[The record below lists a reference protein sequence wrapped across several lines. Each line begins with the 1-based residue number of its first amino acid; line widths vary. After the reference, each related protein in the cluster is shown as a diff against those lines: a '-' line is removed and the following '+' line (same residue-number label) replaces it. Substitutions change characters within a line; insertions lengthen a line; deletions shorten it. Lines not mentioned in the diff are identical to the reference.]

1 MKTHSRL
8 WLILGALLSLALV
21 AAACG
26 DDEPVADTSAADA
39 AAAAAQ
45 ADAAAA
51 EAEAAAAAAEA
62 DAAAAEAAAAETAA
76 AEAQAEADAA
86 AARAAEAE
94 AALEAAMAEAEGA
107 IDPDVVAE
115 LEAELESAAAEAA
128 EAEAAAEAAA
138 AAAAEAE
145 AAMQEMEMSLAGSVV
160 TILGPETGSEAEGF
174 LAGFEPLRERT
185 GIVVRYSGT
194 RDATT
199 ELNLAVEAGD
209 PPDIVIIP
217 QPGRIKQF
225 GDSGDAVA
233 LPQEMLDRIGGSY
246 DPFWFD
252 LATSGGNVYGVPNK
266 GDVKSLVWYSPQA
279 FADNGYEI
287 PQTWAELEALMEQ
300 MKGNGHTPWC
310 VGIESGAATGWAFT
324 DWMEDMMLR
333 LHGPAVY
340 DQWVSHEIPFNDPR
354 VVEVAE
360 FVGSIWF
367 AEGNVSGG
375 RDLISQRSFREMAA
389 AHLNGECMM
398 HRQANFAGAHY
409 LEAGASSLGPDGDV
423 NVFYLPTISDEFGT
437 VVLGA
442 GTHAVAFTDKPETL
456 AVLEYIGTAE
466 YANARIASDK
476 GGFLSPNRD
485 HDTSLYS
492 SSFDR
497 ALAEILVS
505 ANPFRFDASDLMPG
519 EVGAGEFWRSGTD
532 YVSGSKTAQEFAD
545 DTEDAWPS

>member
-21 AAACG
+21 ASACG

-128 EAEAAAEAAA
+128 EAQAEAEAAA

-217 QPGRIKQF
+217 QPGRILQF
-225 GDSGDAVA
+225 GESGDAVA
-233 LPQEMLDRIGGSY
+233 IPDSIMANIGGSY
-246 DPFWFD
+246 DQFWFD
-252 LATSGGNVYGVPNK
+252 LATTGGNVYGVPNK
-266 GDVKSLVWYSPQA
+266 GDVKSLVWYSPQG

-287 PQTWAELEALMEQ
+287 PQSWAELEALMET
-300 MKGNGHTPWC
+300 MKGNGQTPWC

-333 LHGPAVY
+333 LHGPDVY
-340 DQWVSHEIPFNDPR
+340 DQWVNHDIPFNDAR
-354 VVEVAE
+354 VVAVAE
-360 FVGSIWF
+360 FVGNIWF
-367 AEGNVSGG
+367 TEGNVSGG

>member
-1 MKTHSRL
+1 MKNQSRL
-8 WLILGALLSLALV
+8 WMILGAVLAFALV
-21 AAACG
+21 ATACG
-26 DDEPVADTSAADA
+26 DDEPAAVDTSAADA
-39 AAAAAQ
+39 AEAM
-45 ADAAAA
+45 AA
-51 EAEAAAAAAEA
+51 EAMAEA
-62 DAAAAEAAAAETAA
+62 DAAQAQAEAAQAEADAAQAA
-76 AEAQAEADAA
+76 VADAQAEADAA
-86 AARAAEAE
+86 AAMAAEAE
-94 AALEAAMAEAEGA
+94 AALAAAQAEGEGSV
-107 IDPDVVAE
+107 DPEVVAE
-115 LEAELESAAAEAA
+115 LEAQMAEAMA
-128 EAEAAAEAAA
+128 EAEAAADRAADAEEAM
-138 AAAAEAE
+138 E
-145 AAMQEMEMSLAGSVV
+145 AAMMELEMSLAGSVV
-160 TILGPETGSEAEGF
+160 TVLGPETGSEAEGF

-217 QPGRIKQF
+217 QPGRILQF
-225 GDSGDAVA
+225 GESGDAVA
-233 LPQEMLDRIGGSY
+233 IPDSIMANIGGSY
-246 DPFWFD
+246 DQFWFD
-252 LATSGGNVYGVPNK
+252 LATTGGNVYGVPNK
-266 GDVKSLVWYSPQA
+266 GDVKSLVWYSPQG

-287 PQTWAELEALMEQ
+287 PQTWAELESLMEQ
-300 MKGNGHTPWC
+300 MKGNGQTPWC

-340 DQWVSHEIPFNDPR
+340 DQWVSHEIPFNDSR

-360 FVGSIWF
+360 FVGNIWF

-423 NVFYLPTISDEFGT
+423 NVFYLPTISAEFGT

>member
-21 AAACG
+21 ASACG
-26 DDEPVADTSAADA
+26 DNDPVADTSAADA
-39 AAAAAQ
+39 AAAAAE

-62 DAAAAEAAAAETAA
+62 QAAAAEAEAAEAAA

-94 AALEAAMAEAEGA
+94 AALAAAMAEGEGA
-107 IDPDVVAE
+107 VDPEVVAE
-115 LEAELESAAAEAA
+115 LEAQMAEAQA
-128 EAEAAAEAAA
+128 EAEAAAAR
-138 AAAAEAE
+138 AAEAE

-217 QPGRIKQF
+217 QPGRILQF
-225 GDSGDAVA
+225 GESGDAVA
-233 LPQEMLDRIGGSY
+233 IPDSVMANIGGSY
-246 DPFWFD
+246 DQFWFD
-252 LATSGGNVYGVPNK
+252 LATTGGNVYGVPNK

-279 FADNGYEI
+279 FADNGYAI
-287 PQTWAELEALMEQ
+287 PQSWAELEALMEQ

-367 AEGNVSGG
+367 TEGNVSGG

-466 YANARIASDK
+466 YANARIMADK

-492 SSFDR
+492 SSFDQG
-497 ALAEILVS
+497 LAQILVS

-545 DTEDAWPS
+545 DTEGAWPS

>member
-1 MKTHSRL
+1 MKNQSRL
-8 WLILGALLSLALV
+8 WLILGALLAFALV
-21 AAACG
+21 ATACG
-26 DDEPVADTSAADA
+26 DDEPAVVDTSAADA

-45 ADAAAA
+45 AEADAAQ
-51 EAEAAAAAAEA
+51 AEA
-62 DAAAAEAAAAETAA
+62 DAAAADAAQAEADAAAAQAEADAA
-76 AEAQAEADAA
+76 ADRAAEAEAALAAAMAEGEGAVDAEVVAELEAQMAEAQAEADAA

-94 AALEAAMAEAEGA
+94 AAMEATM
-107 IDPDVVAE
+107 
-115 LEAELESAAAEAA
+115 
-128 EAEAAAEAAA
+128 
-138 AAAAEAE
+138 
-145 AAMQEMEMSLAGSVV
+145 MEMEMSLAGSVV

-225 GDSGDAVA
+225 GESGDAVA
-233 LPQEMLDRIGGSY
+233 LPQSMLDNIGGSY

-252 LATSGGNVYGVPNK
+252 LASTGGNVYGVPNK

-279 FADNGYEI
+279 FADAGYAI

-300 MKGNGHTPWC
+300 MKGDGNTPWC

-333 LHGPAVY
+333 VHGPDVY
-340 DQWVSHEIPFNDPR
+340 DQWVNHDIPFNDPR
-354 VVEVAE
+354 VIEVAE
-360 FVGSIWF
+360 FVGNIWF
-367 AEGNVSGG
+367 TEGNVSGG

-497 ALAEILVS
+497 GLAEILVS

-532 YVSGSKTAQEFAD
+532 FVSGSKTAEEFAED
-545 DTEDAWPS
+545 VEDAWPS

>member
-1 MKTHSRL
+1 MKNHSRL
-8 WLILGALLSLALV
+8 WLILGALLAFALV
-21 AAACG
+21 ATACG
-26 DDEPVADTSAADA
+26 DDEPAVVDTSAADA

-45 ADAAAA
+45 AEADAAQ
-51 EAEAAAAAAEA
+51 AEA
-62 DAAAAEAAAAETAA
+62 DAAAAEAAQAEADAAEAA
-76 AEAQAEADAA
+76 AQAAAAQAEADAA

-94 AALEAAMAEAEGA
+94 AALAAAMAEGEGA
-107 IDPDVVAE
+107 VDPEVVAE
-115 LEAELESAAAEAA
+115 LEAQMAEAQA
-128 EAEAAAEAAA
+128 EADAAA
-138 AAAAEAE
+138 ARAAEAE

-225 GDSGDAVA
+225 GESGDAVA
-233 LPQEMLDRIGGSY
+233 LPQSMLDNIGGSY

-252 LATSGGNVYGVPNK
+252 LASTGGNVYGVPNK
-266 GDVKSLVWYSPQA
+266 GDVKSLVWYSPQG

-300 MKGNGHTPWC
+300 MKSDGNTPWC

-324 DWMEDMMLR
+324 DWMEDLMLR
-333 LHGPAVY
+333 LHGPDVY
-340 DQWVSHEIPFNDPR
+340 DQWVNHEIPFNDAR
-354 VVEVAE
+354 VIAVAE
-360 FVGSIWF
+360 FVGNIWF
-367 AEGNVSGG
+367 TEGNVSGG

-456 AVLEYIGTAE
+456 VVLEYIGTAE
-466 YANARIASDK
+466 YANARIESDK

-497 ALAEILVS
+497 GLAEILVS

-532 YVSGSKTAQEFAD
+532 FVSGSKTAEEFAED
-545 DTEDAWPS
+545 VEDAWPS

>member
-1 MKTHSRL
+1 MKNQSRL
-8 WLILGALLSLALV
+8 WLVLGALLAFALV
-21 AAACG
+21 ATACG
-26 DDEPVADTSAADA
+26 DDEPAVVDTSAADA
-39 AAAAAQ
+39 AEAAAAAAQ
-45 ADAAAA
+45 AEADAAAA
-51 EAEAAAAAAEA
+51 EAAQAEADAAAAEA
-62 DAAAAEAAAAETAA
+62 DAAAAQAEADAAAARAA
-76 AEAQAEADAA
+76 EAEAALAAAMAEGEGAVDPEVVAELEAQMAEAQAEADAA

-94 AALEAAMAEAEGA
+94 AAMEAT
-107 IDPDVVAE
+107 
-115 LEAELESAAAEAA
+115 
-128 EAEAAAEAAA
+128 
-138 AAAAEAE
+138 
-145 AAMQEMEMSLAGSVV
+145 MQEMEMSLAGSVV

-225 GDSGDAVA
+225 GESGDAVA
-233 LPQEMLDRIGGSY
+233 LPQSMLDNIGGSY

-252 LATSGGNVYGVPNK
+252 LATTGGNVYGVPNK

-279 FADNGYEI
+279 FADNGYAI

-333 LHGPAVY
+333 VHGPDVY
-340 DQWVSHEIPFNDPR
+340 DQWVDHEIPFNDPR

-360 FVGSIWF
+360 FVGNIWF
-367 AEGNVSGG
+367 TEGNVSGG

-497 ALAEILVS
+497 GLAEILVS

-532 YVSGSKTAQEFAD
+532 FVSGSKTAEEFAED
-545 DTEDAWPS
+545 VEDAWPS

>member
-1 MKTHSRL
+1 MKKHSRL

-21 AAACG
+21 ASACG
-26 DDEPVADTSAADA
+26 DDEPAADTSAAD
-39 AAAAAQ
+39 
-45 ADAAAA
+45 
-51 EAEAAAAAAEA
+51 AAAAAAEA
-62 DAAAAEAAAAETAA
+62 DAAAAEAEAEAAAAEAAAAAAEAEAAEAAA

-94 AALEAAMAEAEGA
+94 AALAAAMAEGEGA
-107 IDPDVVAE
+107 VDPEVVAE
-115 LEAELESAAAEAA
+115 LEAQMAEAQA
-128 EAEAAAEAAA
+128 EADAAA
-138 AAAAEAE
+138 ARAAEAE

-217 QPGRIKQF
+217 QPGRILQF
-225 GDSGDAVA
+225 GESGDAVA
-233 LPQEMLDRIGGSY
+233 IPDSIMANIGGSY
-246 DPFWFD
+246 DQFWFD
-252 LATSGGNVYGVPNK
+252 LATTGGNVYGVPNK
-266 GDVKSLVWYSPQA
+266 GDVKSLVWYSPQG

-287 PQTWAELEALMEQ
+287 PQSWAELEALMET
-300 MKGNGHTPWC
+300 MKGNGQTPWC

-340 DQWVSHEIPFNDPR
+340 DQWVSHEIPFNDPK

>member
-217 QPGRIKQF
+217 QPGRILQF
-225 GDSGDAVA
+225 GESGDAVA
-233 LPQEMLDRIGGSY
+233 IPDSIMANIGGSY
-246 DPFWFD
+246 DQFWFD
-252 LATSGGNVYGVPNK
+252 LATTGGNVYGVPNK
-266 GDVKSLVWYSPQA
+266 GDVKSLVWYSPQ
-279 FADNGYEI
+279 
-287 PQTWAELEALMEQ
+287 
-300 MKGNGHTPWC
+300 
-310 VGIESGAATGWAFT
+310 
-324 DWMEDMMLR
+324 
-333 LHGPAVY
+333 
-340 DQWVSHEIPFNDPR
+340 
-354 VVEVAE
+354 
-360 FVGSIWF
+360 
-367 AEGNVSGG
+367 
-375 RDLISQRSFREMAA
+375 
-389 AHLNGECMM
+389 
-398 HRQANFAGAHY
+398 
-409 LEAGASSLGPDGDV
+409 
-423 NVFYLPTISDEFGT
+423 
-437 VVLGA
+437 
-442 GTHAVAFTDKPETL
+442 
-456 AVLEYIGTAE
+456 
-466 YANARIASDK
+466 
-476 GGFLSPNRD
+476 
-485 HDTSLYS
+485 
-492 SSFDR
+492 
-497 ALAEILVS
+497 
-505 ANPFRFDASDLMPG
+505 
-519 EVGAGEFWRSGTD
+519 
-532 YVSGSKTAQEFAD
+532 
-545 DTEDAWPS
+545 

>member
-1 MKTHSRL
+1 MKNQSRL
-8 WLILGALLSLALV
+8 WLILGALLAFALV
-21 AAACG
+21 ATACG
-26 DDEPVADTSAADA
+26 DDEPAVVDTSAADA
-39 AAAAAQ
+39 ATAAAQ
-45 ADAAAA
+45 AEADAAQ
-51 EAEAAAAAAEA
+51 AEA
-62 DAAAAEAAAAETAA
+62 DAAAAEAAQAEAAA
-76 AEAQAEADAA
+76 AEAAAEADAAQAEADAA

-94 AALEAAMAEAEGA
+94 AALAAAMAEGEGA
-107 IDPDVVAE
+107 VDPEVVAE
-115 LEAELESAAAEAA
+115 LEAQMAEAQA
-128 EAEAAAEAAA
+128 EADAAA
-138 AAAAEAE
+138 ARAAEAE

-225 GDSGDAVA
+225 GESGDAVA
-233 LPQEMLDRIGGSY
+233 LPQSMLDNIGGSY

-252 LATSGGNVYGVPNK
+252 LASTGGNVYGVPNK

-279 FADNGYEI
+279 FADNGYAI

-300 MKGNGHTPWC
+300 MKGDGNTPWC

-333 LHGPAVY
+333 VHGPDVY
-340 DQWVSHEIPFNDPR
+340 DQWVNHEIPFNDPR
-354 VVEVAE
+354 VIEVAE
-360 FVGSIWF
+360 FVGNIWF
-367 AEGNVSGG
+367 TEGNVSGG

-456 AVLEYIGTAE
+456 VVLEYIGTAE

-497 ALAEILVS
+497 GLAEILVS

-532 YVSGSKTAQEFAD
+532 FVSGSKTAEEFAED
-545 DTEDAWPS
+545 VEDAWPS

>member
-1 MKTHSRL
+1 MKKHSRL

-26 DDEPVADTSAADA
+26 DDEPADTSAAD
-39 AAAAAQ
+39 
-45 ADAAAA
+45 
-51 EAEAAAAAAEA
+51 AAAAAAEA
-62 DAAAAEAAAAETAA
+62 DAAAAEAEAEAAAADAAAAEAEAAAAEAAA

-94 AALEAAMAEAEGA
+94 AALAAAMAEGEGA
-107 IDPDVVAE
+107 VDPEVVAE
-115 LEAELESAAAEAA
+115 LEAQMAEAQA
-128 EAEAAAEAAA
+128 EADAAA
-138 AAAAEAE
+138 ARAAEAE

-217 QPGRIKQF
+217 QPGRILQF
-225 GDSGDAVA
+225 GESGDAVA
-233 LPQEMLDRIGGSY
+233 ILDSIMANIGGSY
-246 DPFWFD
+246 DQFWFD
-252 LATSGGNVYGVPNK
+252 LATTGGNVYGVPNK
-266 GDVKSLVWYSPQA
+266 GDVKSLVWYSPQD

-287 PQTWAELEALMEQ
+287 PQSWAELEALMEQ
-300 MKGNGHTPWC
+300 MKGNGQTPWC

-340 DQWVSHEIPFNDPR
+340 DQWVSHEIPFNDSR

-409 LEAGASSLGPDGDV
+409 LEAGATSLGPDGDV

-466 YANARIASDK
+466 YANARIMSDK

>member
-1 MKTHSRL
+1 MKNHSRL
-8 WLILGALLSLALV
+8 WLVLGALLAFALV
-21 AAACG
+21 ATACG
-26 DDEPVADTSAADA
+26 DDEPAAVDTSAADA
-39 AAAAAQ
+39 AEAAAAAAQ
-45 ADAAAA
+45 AEADAAQ
-51 EAEAAAAAAEA
+51 AEA
-62 DAAAAEAAAAETAA
+62 DAAAAEAAQAEADAA
-76 AEAQAEADAA
+76 AAAADAAAAQAEADAA
-86 AARAAEAE
+86 AARATEAE
-94 AALEAAMAEAEGA
+94 AALAAAMAEGEGA
-107 IDPDVVAE
+107 VDPEVVAE
-115 LEAELESAAAEAA
+115 LEAQMAAAQA
-128 EAEAAAEAAA
+128 EADAAA
-138 AAAAEAE
+138 ARAAEAE

-225 GDSGDAVA
+225 GESGDAVA
-233 LPQEMLDRIGGSY
+233 LPQSMLDNIGGSY

-252 LATSGGNVYGVPNK
+252 LASTGGNVYGVPNK

-279 FADNGYEI
+279 FADNGYAI
-287 PQTWAELEALMEQ
+287 PATWAELEALMEQ

-333 LHGPAVY
+333 VHGPEVY

-360 FVGSIWF
+360 FVGNIWF
-367 AEGNVSGG
+367 TEGNVSGG

-466 YANARIASDK
+466 YANSRILADK

-492 SSFDR
+492 SSFDQG
-497 ALAEILVS
+497 LAEILVS

-532 YVSGSKTAQEFAD
+532 YVSGSKTAEEFAED
-545 DTEDAWPS
+545 VEDAWPS

>member
-1 MKTHSRL
+1 MSKLSRL
-8 WLILGALLSLALV
+8 WMILGALLSLALV

-39 AAAAAQ
+39 AAAQ
-45 ADAAAA
+45 AEAAAA
-51 EAEAAAAAAEA
+51 EAMAEAEAAQAEAEEAQAAVAAAQAEA
-62 DAAAAEAAAAETAA
+62 DAAAAEAAEAEAALAA
-76 AEAQAEADAA
+76 AMAEGEGAVDPAVVADLEAQMADAMAEAEAA
-86 AARAAEAE
+86 AARAA
-94 AALEAAMAEAEGA
+94 
-107 IDPDVVAE
+107 D
-115 LEAELESAAAEAA
+115 
-128 EAEAAAEAAA
+128 
-138 AAAAEAE
+138 AE
-145 AAMQEMEMSLAGSVV
+145 AAMEAAMMEMEMSLSGSVV

-225 GDSGDAVA
+225 GESGDAVA
-233 LPQEMLDRIGGSY
+233 LPQEMLDRISGSY

-252 LATSGGNVYGVPNK
+252 LASTGGNVYGVPNK
-266 GDVKSLVWYSPQA
+266 GDVKSLVWYSPQG
-279 FADNGYEI
+279 FDGNGYDI
-287 PQTWAELEALMEQ
+287 PQTWAELETLMEQ
-300 MKGNGHTPWC
+300 MKADGNTPWC

-333 LHGPAVY
+333 LHGPEVY
-340 DQWVSHEIPFNDPR
+340 DQWVAHEIPFNDPR
-354 VVEVAE
+354 VVAVATV
-360 FVGSIWF
+360 VGDVWF

-423 NVFYLPTISDEFGT
+423 NVFYLPTVSDEYGT

-466 YANARIASDK
+466 YANARILADK

-485 HDTSLYS
+485 HDTTLYS
-492 SSFDR
+492 SSFDQG
-497 ALAEILVS
+497 LAEILVS
-505 ANPFRFDASDLMPG
+505 ADPFRFDASDLMPG

-545 DTEDAWPS
+545 DVEDAWPS

>member
-1 MKTHSRL
+1 MKNQSRL
-8 WLILGALLSLALV
+8 WMILGAVLAFALV
-21 AAACG
+21 ATACG
-26 DDEPVADTSAADA
+26 DDEPAAVDTSAADA
-39 AAAAAQ
+39 AEAM
-45 ADAAAA
+45 AA
-51 EAEAAAAAAEA
+51 EAMAEA
-62 DAAAAEAAAAETAA
+62 DAAQAQAEAAQAEADAAQAA
-76 AEAQAEADAA
+76 VADAQAEADAA
-86 AARAAEAE
+86 AAMAAEAE
-94 AALEAAMAEAEGA
+94 AALAAAQAEGEGSV
-107 IDPDVVAE
+107 DPEVVAE
-115 LEAELESAAAEAA
+115 LEAQMAEAMA
-128 EAEAAAEAAA
+128 EAEAAADRAADAEEAM
-138 AAAAEAE
+138 E
-145 AAMQEMEMSLAGSVV
+145 AAMMELEMSLAGSVV
-160 TILGPETGSEAEGF
+160 TVLGPETGSEAEGF

-217 QPGRIKQF
+217 QPGRILQF
-225 GDSGDAVA
+225 GESGDAVA
-233 LPQEMLDRIGGSY
+233 IPDSIMANIGGSY
-246 DPFWFD
+246 DQFWFD
-252 LATSGGNVYGVPNK
+252 LATTGGNVYGVPNK
-266 GDVKSLVWYSPQA
+266 GDVKSLVWYSPQG

-287 PQTWAELEALMEQ
+287 PQTWAELESLMEQ
-300 MKGNGHTPWC
+300 MKGNGQTPWC

-360 FVGSIWF
+360 FVGNIWF

>member
-1 MKTHSRL
+1 MKNHSLKNHSRL
-8 WLILGALLSLALV
+8 WMILGALLAFALV
-21 AAACG
+21 ATACG
-26 DDEPVADTSAADA
+26 DDEEPAAVDTSAADA
-39 AAAAAQ
+39 AAADAAAAQ
-45 ADAAAA
+45 AEADAAAA
-51 EAEAAAAAAEA
+51 DAAAAEA
-62 DAAAAEAAAAETAA
+62 DAAAAEAAAAA
-76 AEAQAEADAA
+76 AQAEADAA

-94 AALEAAMAEAEGA
+94 AALAAAMAEGEGA
-107 IDPDVVAE
+107 VDPEVVAE
-115 LEAELESAAAEAA
+115 LEAQMAAAQA
-128 EAEAAAEAAA
+128 EADAAADR
-138 AAAAEAE
+138 AAEAE

-225 GDSGDAVA
+225 GESGDAVA
-233 LPQEMLDRIGGSY
+233 LPQSMLDNIGGSY

-252 LATSGGNVYGVPNK
+252 LASTGGNVYGVPNK
-266 GDVKSLVWYSPQA
+266 GDVKSLVWYSPQG

-287 PQTWAELEALMEQ
+287 PQSWAELEALMEQ

-333 LHGPAVY
+333 LHGPDVY
-340 DQWVSHEIPFNDPR
+340 DQWVAHEIPFNDHR

-360 FVGSIWF
+360 FVGNIWF
-367 AEGNVSGG
+367 TEGNVSGG

-456 AVLEYIGTAE
+456 VVLEYIGTAE
-466 YANARIASDK
+466 YANARILADK

-492 SSFDR
+492 SSFDQG
-497 ALAEILVS
+497 LAQILVS

-532 YVSGSKTAQEFAD
+532 YVSGSKTAEEFAED
-545 DTEDAWPS
+545 VEDAWPS